1 MNILTHLKRCLWTAI
16 VYKYPIM
23 KSKKRDV
30 RSIFPIMVLLVLAL
44 LPMQRLQAQSG
55 AIVNG
60 IVRDSSGAALLGVS
74 VNIGNKNTG
83 FRQITNTNEAGA
95 FTFNNVPAGEGYTFT
110 ITYVGFKPR
119 ILSGYTIA
127 LNDKLSLTITM
138 EEDAAQLD
146 EVVVTALGIKRE
158 RKALGYTVTELKG
171 NELTQGQEVNV
182 ANALSGKVA
191 GVQVSRAASG
201 AGGSAKVVIRG
212 NNSLI
217 GNSQPLYV
225 VDGVPIDNQNIN
237 PAGSSGGTDYGD
249 GISNINPDD
258 IETMSVLKGP
268 NAAAL
273 YGQRGSNGVIL
284 ITTKTGKSSQGLN
297 IRYNTDYSM
306 GSALVLPDFQN
317 VYAQGLN
324 GNFTHFRTTEGTI
337 VSMNDAI
344 NQNLE
349 GMPKMSAGRDRLT
362 RASWGPRME
371 GQTYEDQWGNILSLT
386 PQPNTYEAFFQTE
399 KQFVNNLSVD
409 GGDERINYR
418 FSYANTSVD
427 GYVPTNTLDRN
438 NFNLRTQAKITD
450 KLSIDIKANYI
461 LQKATNRPTL
471 SDAPENPAYLLISQ
485 PRSMPM
491 DIVSQYKWTASDVA
505 GQLGFS
511 NVYEGLEK
519 TYATNSST
527 ANPYWTVNENHNSDR
542 RDRIIGL
549 LRLSYDFAPWLKL
562 TATGGTDFYTDQRY
576 RYRPIGTYQ
585 SLNRNGDMREEVIR
599 VRENNYDALL
609 SSNFDIN
616 DDIKVG
622 VNVGASHLSRY
633 LRQTGNTGNQFVV
646 PDLYV
651 INNTLTNSYLFD
663 LIESEINSVYAS
675 GQIGYKDYLFVDFS
689 ARNDWSS
696 TLSNGNNS
704 FFYPSV
710 SGSLVLSEAFKIQSD
725 FLSYLKLRGS
735 WAQAGSSGNP
745 YQLTGTYSLNQYSH
759 GGVPLAS
766 YTEIIPDPNL
776 KNELTTSVEAGADL
790 QVLKSRLGLSFTF
803 YRATTKNQILDV
815 PIAPSSLFAVNRI
828 NAGEISNRGIEFVI
842 NGTPLKTSSGF
853 TWESSF
859 NFNRNINKVESLA
872 PGVET
877 FLLGSDRGINVVAE
891 TGKPFGQLIGTQFAW
906 IKDEQGNR
914 LIDPETGLPLRSSSR
929 VQTDL
934 GNAQP
939 KWLGGFS
946 NSFRY
951 RGITLSALIDIRQGG
966 LIFSQSNREQIIY
979 GITNKTVPGR
989 DGTYV
994 AEGVLASQ
1002 NSDGSWTGTGIA
1014 NNIQVNAQDY
1024 WNVVASDKEVMVS
1037 EEMLNDGSYVSMREM
1052 SLSYQLPA
1060 KWLPTKAIRNAR
1072 LGIYGRNLFY
1082 FHRKTD
1088 GFSPEASAFNTSNS
1102 SIGIES
1108 TSLPM
1113 LRNIGFNLSVGL

>member
-1 MNILTHLKRCLWTAI
+1 MFTHLKRCLWPCIAH
-16 VYKYPIM
+16 KY
-23 KSKKRDV
+23 RCQ
-30 RSIFPIMVLLVLAL
+30 IFVLLL
-44 LPMQRLQAQSG
+44 LSNVAPLYAQTG
-55 AIVNG
+55 ATVTG
-60 IVRDSSGAALLGVS
+60 VVRDTLGNALPGVS
-74 VNIGNKNTG
+74 VGLENKNTG
-83 FRQITNTNEAGA
+83 FKQVTSTNETG
-95 FTFNNVPAGEGYTFT
+95 TFSFSAVAAGEGYAFT
-110 ITYVGFKPR
+110 VTYVGFKPK
-119 ILSGYTIA
+119 ILANYTIA
-127 LNDKLSLTITM
+127 ANDKLSLTVTL
-138 EEDAAQLD
+138 EEDAALLD

-158 RKALGYTVTELKG
+158 RKALGYTVAELKG
-171 NELTQGQEVNV
+171 SDLTQGQEANV

-191 GVQVSRAASG
+191 GVSVSRSASG
-201 AGGSAKVVIRG
+201 TGGSSKVVIRG

-225 VDGVPIDNQNIN
+225 VDGVPIDNQNIG
-237 PAGSSGGTDYGD
+237 PAGSTGGTDYGD

-284 ITTKTGKSSQGLN
+284 ITTKTGKSGQGLN
-297 IRYNTDYSM
+297 IRYNTDYSL

-317 VYAQGLN
+317 EYGQGLN
-324 GNFTHFRTTEGTI
+324 GDFTHFRTTDGNI
-337 VSMNDAI
+337 VSMSDAI
-344 NQNLE
+344 SQGLQ

-362 RASWGPRME
+362 RASWGAHMD
-371 GQTYEDQWGNILSLT
+371 GQQYEDQWGNILNLN
-386 PQPNTYEAFFQTE
+386 PQPDTYGAFFQTE
-399 KQFVNNLSVD
+399 KQFVNNISVD
-409 GGDERINYR
+409 GGNDRINYR

-450 KLSIDIKANYI
+450 KFNIDVKANYI
-461 LQKATNRPTL
+461 LQKANNRPTL

-491 DIVSQYKWTASDVA
+491 DIVSQYKWTAADISR
-505 GQLGFS
+505 QLGYA

-527 ANPYWTVNENHNSDR
+527 ANPYWTIHENHNSDR
-542 RDRIIGL
+542 RDRLIGL

-562 TATGGTDFYTDQRY
+562 TATGGTDFYTDQRF
-576 RYRPIGTYQ
+576 RYRPTGTYQ
-585 SLNRNGDMREEVIR
+585 SLNFRGDLREEVIR

-609 SSNFDIN
+609 SSNFAVT

-622 VNVGASHLSRY
+622 INAGASHLNRY
-633 LRQTGNTGNQFVV
+633 LRQTGNVGTSFIV

-675 GQIGYKDYLFVDFS
+675 GQVSYKDYLFVDFS

-696 TLSNGNNS
+696 TLSKNNNS

-710 SGSLVLSEAFKIQSD
+710 SGSLVLSEAFNLQND
-725 FLSYLKLRGS
+725 FLSYLKVRAS
-735 WAQAGSSGNP
+735 WAQAGNSGNP
-745 YQLTGTYSLNQYSH
+745 YQLTGTYSLNQFSH
-759 GGVPLAS
+759 GGIPLAS
-766 YTEIIPDPNL
+766 FTEIIPDPNL
-776 KNELTTSVEAGADL
+776 KNELTTSVETGADI
-790 QVLKSRLGLSFTF
+790 QVLQNRLGLSFTF
-803 YRATTKNQILDV
+803 YRAATKNQILDI
-815 PIAPSSLFAVNRI
+815 PIAPSSLYAVNRI
-828 NAGEISNRGIEFVI
+828 NAGEISNKGIEFVI
-842 NGTPLKTSSGF
+842 NGTPLKTAGGF

-859 NFNRNINKVESLA
+859 NFNKNVNKVESLA

-906 IKDEQGNR
+906 IKDQQGNR
-914 LIDPETGLPLRSSSR
+914 LIDPDTGLPLRSSSR

-939 KWLGGFS
+939 KWLGGFF

-951 RGITLSALIDIRQGG
+951 KGVTLNALVDIRQGG
-966 LIFSQSNREQIIY
+966 FIFSQSNREQIIY

-994 AEGVLASQ
+994 ASGVLASR
-1002 NSDGSWTGTGIA
+1002 NSEGNWIGTGQE
-1014 NNIQVNAQDY
+1014 NNIQINAQDY
-1024 WNVVASDKEVMVS
+1024 WNMVASDKEVMVS
-1037 EEMLNDGSYVSMREM
+1037 EEMLNDASYIAMRELSMSYV
-1052 SLSYQLPA
+1052 LPA
-1060 KWLPTKAIRNAR
+1060 KWLPVRAIRSAR
-1072 LGIYGRNLFY
+1072 IGLYGRNLFY
-1082 FHRKTD
+1082 FQRKTD
-1088 GFSPEASAFNTSNS
+1088 GFSPESASFNTSNS

-1113 LRNIGFNLSVGL
+1113 MRNIGFNLSIGL